1 MEKFNNH
8 GLDAIN
14 SRVCM
19 PSLDD
24 FEDEG
29 PIKHVKSKQVPPPDF
44 PKEYSD
50 YSRYLKNV
58 YNIGGL
64 TEEEQDIV
72 ISLLPSCKNINFEK
86 NAEPIPAEV
95 IANFCKAIDRNKRL
109 PGLYETINSKVIE
122 KLSIRFVTEERMPK
136 ADILIWY
143 PIEYLGYYD
152 SDACQIILCPE
163 RIKNAPTVLEKK
175 GIRDT
180 TSQALYGMVFIHALS
195 HALLDC
201 TNKIDKE
208 GNLVRY
214 DDKYQKIDPNFVS
227 KEEEKQQVIFAQFME
242 ESVATIMTLYYYSK
256 IKPSPDQYGVLREWF
271 PKQSLECMTGL
282 EQFDMLN
289 YSNDLIENYC
299 AAWRGRKKDLKY
311 IVVERK

>member
-19 PSLDD
+19 QSLDD
-24 FEDEG
+24 FDDDPEVHN
-29 PIKHVKSKQVPPPDF
+29 IKSKQENPEDYT
-44 PKEYSD
+44 KEYSD
-50 YSRYLKNV
+50 YLSYLKKV
-58 YNIGGL
+58 YNIEEL

-86 NAEPIPAEV
+86 TAEPIPAEV

-163 RIKNAPTVLEKK
+163 RIKKAPRRLKNRK
-175 GIRDT
+175 INST
-180 TSQALYGMVFIHALS
+180 TSQEIYGMVFIHALS
-195 HALLDC
+195 HALLDMIS
-201 TNKIDKE
+201 KIDTQE
-208 GNLVRY
+208 SR
-214 DDKYQKIDPNFVS
+214 
-227 KEEEKQQVIFAQFME
+227 FMD
-242 ESVATIMTLYYYSK
+242 ESIATMMTLFYYLQTM
-256 IKPSPDQYGVLREWF
+256 PDSNQYKTLLEWF
-271 PKQSLECMTGL
+271 PIQSNACMAGL
-282 EQFDMLN
+282 EQFKMFE
-289 YSNDLIENYC
+289 NDKGLMKKYW
-299 AAWRGRKKDLKY
+299 AAWMARKSEITQK
-311 IVVERK
+311 